1 MASRFDRIQCRR
13 EGLFSR
19 CLLAKLVVTLD
30 IFLRVILKVHGLVLL
45 LRLPWPRF
53 QFLELQSE
61 RDPLCIL
68 HSVGPGR
75 TAQEW
80 LWVAPRPSL
89 IISPPFGGPYACR
102 SSCPWGSRGC
112 GCNPSGI
119 GFLGLQDGIAICA
132 FRISFVSILQEGVR
146 TFCPSTG
153 QDPAGVG
160 NAGPNPRH
168 QTWALGWQTGP
179 VFSDPRIQP
188 LLHEL
193 FRPVRILCIFFMNT

>member
-1 MASRFDRIQCRR
+1 MQEGRSLLTISAGKTGWNSRQLSQGYPESAWTCAASSASLASVPVFGIAKR
-13 EGLFSR
+13 ER
-19 CLLAKLVVTLD
+19 PAV
-30 IFLRVILKVHGLVLL
+30 R
-45 LRLPWPRF
+45 
-53 QFLELQSE
+53 
-61 RDPLCIL
+61 L
-68 HSVGPGR
+68 HSVGPER
-75 TAQEW
+75 TAQER

-89 IISPPFGGPYACR
+89 IVSPPFGGPYAR
-102 SSCPWGSRGC
+102 SSSCPWGSRGC
-112 GCNPSGI
+112 GCNPSGV
-119 GFLGLQDGIAICA
+119 GFLGLRDGIAICA